1 MKTLRE
7 QLHTLRLDMVVS
19 NRCNDTERLMENMNE
34 IADIINKTRVRDLD
48 LSILDKLIYISLR
61 RKLQKLINATCKE
74 LKQKGGTDAEDQKRK
89 GPFVAEARA
98 SGTTILF
105 PARSACRSVDKRKTS
120 SSCSWMSLP

>member
-74 LKQKGGTDAEDQKRK
+74 LKQKGGTA
-89 GPFVAEARA
+89 
-98 SGTTILF
+98 
-105 PARSACRSVDKRKTS
+105 
-120 SSCSWMSLP
+120 

>member
-19 NRCNDTERLMENMNE
+19 NRCNDTKRLMENMNE

-74 LKQKGGTDAEDQKRK
+74 LKQKGGTA
-89 GPFVAEARA
+89 
-98 SGTTILF
+98 
-105 PARSACRSVDKRKTS
+105 
-120 SSCSWMSLP
+120 

>member
-61 RKLQKLINATCKE
+61 RKLQKLISITVENLSKKE
-74 LKQKGGTDAEDQKRK
+74 E
-89 GPFVAEARA
+89 
-98 SGTTILF
+98 
-105 PARSACRSVDKRKTS
+105 
-120 SSCSWMSLP
+120 

>member
-48 LSILDKLIYISLR
+48 LSILDKMIYISLR
-61 RKLQKLINATCKE
+61 RKLRKLISITVENLSKKE
-74 LKQKGGTDAEDQKRK
+74 E
-89 GPFVAEARA
+89 
-98 SGTTILF
+98 
-105 PARSACRSVDKRKTS
+105 
-120 SSCSWMSLP
+120 